1 MNKMLLKTLLEVIE
15 QNYCCVSFD
24 CQQWSIPDPISKC
37 MTEANVQTPDV
48 KSDKQ
53 KESDNELVISFLTL
67 RNLIGISGML
77 LPIVL
82 TLFTPR
88 DEQDKVMEH
97 SISEYYYTKNG
108 DLFVVLLSVI
118 GVFLLTYKGYDR
130 FWERVLTLVAG
141 FCGIGIAFFPTATS
155 MGNSLSIHKVRQ
167 EVPEF
172 FGLVQWHF
180 IFATLFFISLA
191 LTSLIYFR
199 KTNVNDLKSID
210 EGKKKQK
217 AKRNIVYKICGW
229 TMLISI
235 ALMIPYF
242 IIDPPSL
249 RNMPVIFALETVA
262 VEAFGISWITKGQ
275 TLWPDGEHYMK
286 KGLRRVKQKIEQST

>member
-1 MNKMLLKTLLEVIE
+1 MAEAITPPSVEKT
-15 QNYCCVSFD
+15 
-24 CQQWSIPDPISKC
+24 
-37 MTEANVQTPDV
+37 
-48 KSDKQ
+48 DKQ
-53 KESDNELVISFLTL
+53 KESDNELVISFLAL

-82 TLFTPR
+82 TLFTPKG
-88 DEQDKVMEH
+88 EQDKVMEH

-130 FWERVLTLVAG
+130 FWERTLTLVAG
-141 FCGIGIAFFPTATS
+141 FCGIGVAFFPTATT
-155 MGNSLSIHKVRQ
+155 MGNSFSIHKVRK

-180 IFATLFFISLA
+180 IFAALFFISLA
-191 LTSLIYFR
+191 LISLIYFR
-199 KTNVNDLKSID
+199 KKDINNVYLID
-210 EGKKKQK
+210 GRKKKQK
-217 AKRNIVYKICGW
+217 EKRNLVYMICGW

-235 ALMIPYF
+235 ALMILYF
-242 IIDPPSL
+242 VIDPPSL
-249 RNMPVIFALETVA
+249 RNMPVVFALETVA

-286 KGLRRVKQKIEQST
+286 KGLRKVKRQIQQNTQSA

>member
-1 MNKMLLKTLLEVIE
+1 
-15 QNYCCVSFD
+15 
-24 CQQWSIPDPISKC
+24 
-37 MTEANVQTPDV
+37 MTETNTPPLV
-48 KSDKQ
+48 EKTDKQ
-53 KESDNELVISFLTL
+53 KESGNELVISFLTL

-82 TLFTPR
+82 TLFTPKG
-88 DEQDKVMEH
+88 EQDKVMEH

-118 GVFLLTYKGYDR
+118 GVFLLTYKGYDH
-130 FWERVLTLVAG
+130 FWERTLTLVAG
-141 FCGIGIAFFPTATS
+141 FCGIGVAFFPTATT
-155 MGNSLSIHKVRQ
+155 MGNSLSIHKVRK

-180 IFATLFFISLA
+180 IFAALFFISLA
-191 LTSLIYFR
+191 LISLIYFR
-199 KTNVNDLKSID
+199 KKDLNSVYLID
-210 EGKKKQK
+210 GRKKKQK
-217 AKRNIVYKICGW
+217 EKRNLVYMICGW

-235 ALMIPYF
+235 ALMILYF
-242 IIDPPSL
+242 VIDPSSL
-249 RNMPVIFALETVA
+249 RNMPVVFVLETVA

-286 KGLRRVKQKIEQST
+286 RGLRKVKQKIEQST

>member
-1 MNKMLLKTLLEVIE
+1 
-15 QNYCCVSFD
+15 
-24 CQQWSIPDPISKC
+24 
-37 MTEANVQTPDV
+37 MTEANTPTPV
-48 KSDKQ
+48 EKSDKQ
-53 KESDNELVISFLTL
+53 KEADNELVVSFLTL

-82 TLFTPR
+82 TLLTPKG
-88 DEQDKVMEH
+88 EQDKVMEH

-130 FWERVLTLVAG
+130 FWDRTLTLVAG
-141 FCGIGIAFFPTATS
+141 FCGIGVAFFPTATT
-155 MGNSLSIHKVRQ
+155 MGNSFSMHKVRK

-180 IFATLFFISLA
+180 IFAALFFISLA
-191 LTSLIYFR
+191 LISLIYFR
-199 KTNVNDLKSID
+199 KKDINSVYLID
-210 EGKKKQK
+210 GRKKKQK
-217 AKRNIVYKICGW
+217 EKRNLVYMICGW

-235 ALMIPYF
+235 ALMILYF
-242 IIDPPSL
+242 VIDPPSL
-249 RNMPVIFALETVA
+249 RNMPVVFALETVA

-286 KGLRRVKQKIEQST
+286 KGLRKVKQKIEQST

>member
-1 MNKMLLKTLLEVIE
+1 MI
-15 QNYCCVSFD
+15 
-24 CQQWSIPDPISKC
+24 
-37 MTEANVQTPDV
+37 EANTPPPV
-48 KSDKQ
+48 EKTDKQ
-53 KESDNELVISFLTL
+53 KESGNELVISFLAL

-77 LPIVL
+77 LPIML
-82 TLFTPR
+82 TLFTPKG
-88 DEQDKVMEH
+88 EQDKVMEH

-108 DLFVVLLSVI
+108 DLFVVFLSV
-118 GVFLLTYKGYDR
+118 VRFFLLTYKGYDR
-130 FWERVLTLVAG
+130 FWERTLTLVAG
-141 FCGIGIAFFPTATS
+141 FCGIGIAYFPTATS

-191 LTSLIYFR
+191 LISLIYFR
-199 KTNVNDLKSID
+199 KKDISAVSID
-210 EGKKKQK
+210 ERKKKQK
-217 AKRNIVYKICGW
+217 EKRNLVYMICGW

-235 ALMIPYF
+235 ALMILYF
-242 IIDPPSL
+242 VIDPPAL
-249 RNMPVIFALETVA
+249 RNVPVVFALETVA

-286 KGLRRVKQKIEQST
+286 KGLRKVKQKIEKSTQSA

>member
-1 MNKMLLKTLLEVIE
+1 
-15 QNYCCVSFD
+15 
-24 CQQWSIPDPISKC
+24 
-37 MTEANVQTPDV
+37 MTETNTLMLVEKT
-48 KSDKQ
+48 DKQ
-53 KESDNELVISFLTL
+53 KEANNELVVSFLTL

-88 DEQDKVMEH
+88 AEQDKVMEH

-130 FWERVLTLVAG
+130 FWERTLTLVAG
-141 FCGIGIAFFPTATS
+141 FCGIGIAFFPTATT
-155 MGNSLSIHKVRQ
+155 MGNSLSIHKVRKD
-167 EVPEF
+167 VPEF

-180 IFATLFFISLA
+180 IFAALFFISLA
-191 LTSLIYFR
+191 LISIIYFR
-199 KTNVNDLKSID
+199 KKDINNIYLID
-210 EGKKKQK
+210 GRKKKQK
-217 AKRNIVYKICGW
+217 EKRNLVYMICGW
-229 TMLISI
+229 TMLLCVV
-235 ALMIPYF
+235 LMILYF
-242 IIDPPSL
+242 AVDPPAL
-249 RNMPVIFALETVA
+249 KNVPVVFALETVA

-286 KGLRRVKQKIEQST
+286 KGLRKVKQKIEQTTQSS

>member
-1 MNKMLLKTLLEVIE
+1 
-15 QNYCCVSFD
+15 
-24 CQQWSIPDPISKC
+24 
-37 MTEANVQTPDV
+37 MTEANTPPLVEKTDR
-48 KSDKQ
+48 Q
-53 KESDNELVISFLTL
+53 KESGNELVISFLAL

-82 TLFTPR
+82 TLFTPKG
-88 DEQDKVMEH
+88 EQDKVMEH

-130 FWERVLTLVAG
+130 FWERTLTLVAG
-141 FCGIGIAFFPTATS
+141 FCGVGIAFFPTATT
-155 MGNSLSIHKVRQ
+155 MGNSLSIHKIRQ
-167 EVPEF
+167 EVPQF

-180 IFATLFFISLA
+180 IFAALFFISLA
-191 LTSLIYFR
+191 LISLYYFR
-199 KTNVNDLKSID
+199 KTNVNDLQST
-210 EGKKKQK
+210 ERKKKQK

-229 TMLISI
+229 TMLISV
-235 ALMIPYF
+235 ALMILYF
-242 IIDPPSL
+242 TIDPPSL
-249 RNMPVIFALETVA
+249 RNMPVVFALETVA

-286 KGLRRVKQKIEQST
+286 KGLRKVKQKVQQGIQSS

>member
-1 MNKMLLKTLLEVIE
+1 
-15 QNYCCVSFD
+15 
-24 CQQWSIPDPISKC
+24 
-37 MTEANVQTPDV
+37 MTEVSTPLPV
-48 KSDKQ
+48 EKTDKQ
-53 KESDNELVISFLTL
+53 KESGNELVISFLAL

-82 TLFTPR
+82 TLFTPKA
-88 DEQDKVMEH
+88 EQDKVMEY

-130 FWERVLTLVAG
+130 FWERTLTLVAG

-155 MGNSLSIHKVRQ
+155 MGNSLSIRKVRQ

-180 IFATLFFISLA
+180 IFAALFFISLA
-191 LTSLIYFR
+191 LISLIYFR
-199 KTNVNDLKSID
+199 KTNIYDVQSFD
-210 EGKKKQK
+210 ERKKKQK
-217 AKRNIVYKICGW
+217 AKRNLVYKICGW
-229 TMLISI
+229 AMLISI
-235 ALMIPYF
+235 ALMILYF
-242 IIDPPSL
+242 VIDPPSL
-249 RNMPVIFALETVA
+249 RNMPVVFALETVA

-286 KGLRRVKQKIEQST
+286 KGLRKVKQKIQQSTQSS

>member
-1 MNKMLLKTLLEVIE
+1 
-15 QNYCCVSFD
+15 
-24 CQQWSIPDPISKC
+24 
-37 MTEANVQTPDV
+37 MTEAIVQKPDV

-53 KESDNELVISFLTL
+53 KEADNELVVSFLAL

-88 DEQDKVMEH
+88 AEQDKVMEH

-130 FWERVLTLVAG
+130 FWERTLTLVAG

-155 MGNSLSIHKVRQ
+155 MGNSLSIHKVRK

-191 LTSLIYFR
+191 LISLIYFR
-199 KTNVNDLKSID
+199 KKDISAVSID
-210 EGKKKQK
+210 ERKKKQK
-217 AKRNIVYKICGW
+217 EKRNLVYMICGW

-235 ALMIPYF
+235 ALMILYF
-242 IIDPPSL
+242 VIDPPAL
-249 RNMPVIFALETVA
+249 RNMPVVFILETVA

-286 KGLRRVKQKIEQST
+286 KGLRKVKQKIEQSTQSS